1 MKFSLIVPVYNV
13 SKYILKCLKSIEKQS
28 YKNYEVIIIN
38 DGSKDES
45 EKIINKFIKNKNKF
59 KCYKKENG
67 GLSDARNYG
76 LKYITGDYI
85 LFIDSDDYINKDLL
99 LELSKEIKRNNPDLI
114 KFNSNY
120 DKDGIIKKMKIHPFT
135 NLNNN
140 ECIEQYFKDTL
151 FAPVWQYTYKT
162 SFWQENNF
170 SFEVG
175 RLHEDVG
182 IMPLILMNINKGSSI
197 SYIGYNY
204 VIRENSIMTTKDQ
217 KKDLKKYE
225 DYLHFFDSII
235 PIINNSSK
243 INSKSKKLLSSFLAN
258 CVISKSFEIYT
269 FDKKIVKNELKKRKI
284 LKYLA
289 TDNIKRIIK
298 KFVYQII
305 FIIRGW

>member
-258 CVISKSFEIYT
+258 CVISKSFEI
-269 FDKKIVKNELKKRKI
+269 IVKNELKKRKI